1 MISLNYPCKY
11 LPTRDTRFIN
21 ITKPTQL
28 VGDPFLEST
37 PDSDSDD
44 STFSLFPSPPTRI
57 CGGFYLSLPPKSAGS
72 FRRVTLLNQE
82 SFVIMASSGAW
93 RIEECSLQASG
104 VGGLG
109 ADIMH
114 AENLAQVRKP
124 HALNLENAHVRTQ
137 DLAQECTP
145 LINAQRP
152 P

>member
-1 MISLNYPCKY
+1 
-11 LPTRDTRFIN
+11 
-21 ITKPTQL
+21 
-28 VGDPFLEST
+28 
-37 PDSDSDD
+37 
-44 STFSLFPSPPTRI
+44 
-57 CGGFYLSLPPKSAGS
+57 
-72 FRRVTLLNQE
+72 
-82 SFVIMASSGAW
+82 MASSGAW

-124 HALNLENAHVRTQ
+124 HALNLKNAHVRTQ